1 MGEAHPRERR
11 PEGPGART
19 STWSHARGGGGV
31 QVIAVNLPLQH
42 DQRPWLDGSGLDH
55 APDIVVKTSGAD
67 WYRHIIT
74 AGGTTRDGAAVGLRR
89 AHAPVPREGR
99 SAGNGRPGVDRVL
112 VTGGTGF
119 VGSHSVARLV
129 REGYRVRVTV
139 REPGQEIEVPAARR
153 QAETDPAGRLEFAVA
168 DLGADRGRAD
178 RGGADRGGRYRPRVS
193 PCVAVP
199 APSAHVGGRRRP
211 ARP

>member
-1 MGEAHPRERR
+1 M
-11 PEGPGART
+11 
-19 STWSHARGGGGV
+19 
-31 QVIAVNLPLQH
+31 
-42 DQRPWLDGSGLDH
+42 
-55 APDIVVKTSGAD
+55 
-67 WYRHIIT
+67 
-74 AGGTTRDGAAVGLRR
+74 
-89 AHAPVPREGR
+89 
-99 SAGNGRPGVDRVL
+99 L